1 MLVDVSK
8 LNLEL
13 ARSCLSIKDLSEK
26 ANVSRYTI
34 TRINSDKNLPVA
46 PSTIGKIAKAL
57 CVPVESLIKDYEV
70 E

>member
-8 LNLEL
+8 FKLEL

-26 ANVSRYTI
+26 ANVSRFTI
-34 TRINSDKNLPVA
+34 TKINSDKKLPVA

-57 CVPVESLIKDYEV
+57 EV
-70 E
+70 EVEDLILKEK